1 MKFSCPKEIL
11 IENISAVSKAVAQ
24 KSPIPHLEGI
34 YIKADDNIITMIGNN
49 TEIGIKAKFF
59 AEVEKEGEI
68 VLNSKNLF
76 DMIRL
81 MPDGIIEI
89 ESNENLNTVIK
100 NGKTKYETIG
110 LSADGFPMIEEIK
123 SEFFI
128 KLTENKLK
136 DLIRRTAFSIGTNDS
151 KIMFTGALFEI
162 DNDYLK
168 VVTLDGFRMA
178 VRKEEIYPT
187 NVNTSYIIP
196 GKSLKELSKILSD
209 NENEIKIEFTS
220 KKAVIKIENY
230 EFYTKLIEG
239 EFFNYEQIIPK
250 NADIKVRVKT
260 KKLIEAIERI
270 SLIVTPD
277 NKTPVKFNIN
287 DIEIK
292 METISRI
299 GKAEDYVEV
308 LKSGS
313 DIEIGFNH
321 NFILEALK
329 ATETDEILL
338 EFTSNVNPC
347 IIRQPEEEDFIYLI
361 LPVRLKND

>member
-1 MKFSCPKEIL
+1 MKFSCPKDIL
-11 IENISAVSKAVAQ
+11 IENISTVSKAVAQ
-24 KSPIPHLEGI
+24 KSPIPHLEGL
-34 YIKADDNIITMIGNN
+34 YFKASDNIITMIGNN
-49 TEIGIKAKFF
+49 TEIAIKAKFF
-59 AEVEKEGEI
+59 AEVDIEGEI
-68 VLNSKNLF
+68 VLNAKNFF
-76 DMIRL
+76 DMVRL
-81 MPDGIIEI
+81 MPEGIIDI
-89 ESNENLNTVIK
+89 EVSENLNTIIK

-110 LSADGFPMIEEIK
+110 LPADGFPMIEEVK
-123 SEFFI
+123 ADFFI

-136 DLIRRTAFSIGTNDS
+136 DLIRRTSFSIGTNDS
-151 KIMFTGALFEI
+151 KITFTGALFEI
-162 DNDYLK
+162 DNDNLK

-187 NVNTSYIIP
+187 EVNTSYIIP

-209 NENEIKIEFTS
+209 NENEIKIEFTP

-250 NADIKVRVKT
+250 NAEIKARVKT

-277 NKTPVKFNIN
+277 NKTPVKFDIN

-308 LKSGS
+308 LKTGP

-321 NFILEALK
+321 NFILDALK
-329 ATETDEILL
+329 ATEEEEVLID
-338 EFTSNVNPC
+338 FTNSVSPC
-347 IIRQPEEEDFIYLI
+347 IIRQVEEDDFIYLI